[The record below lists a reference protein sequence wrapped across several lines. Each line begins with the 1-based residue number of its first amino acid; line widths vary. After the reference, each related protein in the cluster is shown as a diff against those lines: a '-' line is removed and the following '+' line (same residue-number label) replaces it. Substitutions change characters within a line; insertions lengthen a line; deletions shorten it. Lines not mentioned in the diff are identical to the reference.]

1 MLPLLLRSSAAA
13 VKNVRLRPRRSLVRR
28 DGRLV
33 GIAGSG
39 DGRDFSAVGAGQ
51 GGGSPEVAVQLDYYM
66 SLQFAGVACAL
77 VNDVY
82 RSKGISDLRFLPTC
96 PPGEEAARVRAHQ
109 DAHPATLATFGTVE
123 QNILVPA
130 LRAAPALGVT
140 AVAAMCRRSPLCVAS
155 LGPLEEGAVVAA
167 HVDTV
172 DLLQRLLPRQ
182 RVEARPRGIKTTD
195 LLEGRCAGVQ
205 AYATTEVP
213 ALRRRLADL
222 GRDPGALTVRRL
234 EGLAGDGGPA
244 RLGYSQVL
252 FAADEALGDADRR
265 GAATAFLE
273 GTFEGW
279 RAALR
284 DPDGAVQAVAEAKKM
299 LGLDDE
305 AHDHWHASADFDREM
320 LRLMSDHVKETYSGD
335 RLGVLHPERW
345 AGATEWLLRDGDGGE
360 DVDPLLGLDRTG
372 LWQPPA
378 NLLSG
383 NELGRTI
390 LEEANDSALK
400 FAETHGGRKPSLA
413 VVTVGDLKRYEHAE
427 RRLQLYSNP
436 SNSWFTKTETGE
448 ANGFAVTEVRLEAET
463 TTDALLS
470 EIYRLRD
477 EVDGIQ
483 VMWPLP
489 PGVDAARV
497 YNAVPLAQDVD
508 GIHYAAWGSLYSPV
522 TPAGALA
529 LAREHGVRL
538 AGRHALVVGRSPIV
552 GAPLARLLRDAGAM
566 VTVAHASVDR
576 EVLAAAAGRADVVF
590 ACAGE
595 PGVLEAAWLKE
606 GAEVIS
612 VGTTFCAEE
621 DALLPDVEGDVGAR
635 AARYSPVPGGVG
647 PLSAPMLFRNVA
659 RAAWDQAAE
668 EGASSW
674 REEPAAL
681 R

>member
-1 MLPLLLRSSAAA
+1 MFPVVLRSSAAA
-13 VKNVRLRPRRSLVRR
+13 AKHALLRPRRSLVRR
-28 DGRLV
+28 GLS
-33 GIAGSG
+33 ASA
-39 DGRDFSAVGAGQ
+39 AVGAGG
-51 GGGSPEVAVQLDYYM
+51 GGGSPDVAVQLDYYM

-82 RSKGISDLRFLPTC
+82 RSKGLRDLRFLPTC
-96 PPGEEAARVRAHQ
+96 PVGQEAARVRAHQ

-123 QNILVPA
+123 QNVFAPA
-130 LRAAPALGVT
+130 LRADPALGVT

-155 LGPLEEGAVVAA
+155 LGPLREGDAVGA
-167 HVDTV
+167 HEDTV
-172 DLLQRLLPRQ
+172 GLLRRLLPEQ
-182 RVEARPRGIKTTD
+182 RVEASPRGTKTTD
-195 LLEGRCAGVQ
+195 LLAGRYAGVQ

-213 ALRRRLADL
+213 ALRRMLAAA
-222 GRDPGALTVRRL
+222 GRDPDELRVRTLEDGA
-234 EGLAGDGGPA
+234 GGDGPA

-252 FAADEALGDADRR
+252 FVADEALADAERR

-279 RAALR
+279 QAALR
-284 DPDGAVQAVAEAKKM
+284 DPDGAIAAVAEAQKM

-305 AHDHWHASADFDREM
+305 ANDHWHASAGFDREM

-345 AGATEWLLRDGDGGE
+345 AGATEWLLQDDGGAE
-360 DVDPLLGLDRTG
+360 DVEPLLGLDRTG
-372 LWQPPA
+372 LWQPPS
-378 NLLSG
+378 NLLHG

-390 LEEANDSALK
+390 LEEAKGSALR
-400 FAETHGGRKPSLA
+400 FAEAHGRKPSLA

-448 ANGFAVTEVRLEAET
+448 ANGFAVTEVRLDATT

-477 EVDGIQ
+477 EVDGLQ

-497 YNAVPLAQDVD
+497 YNAVPLAKDVD
-508 GIHYAAWGSLYSPV
+508 GIHYAAWGSQYTPV

-529 LAREHGVRL
+529 LAREHGVEL
-538 AGRHALVVGRSPIV
+538 EGRHALVVGRSPIV
-552 GAPLARLLRDAGAM
+552 GAPLARLLRDAGAL
-566 VTVAHASVDR
+566 VTVAHAAVDR
-576 EVLAAAAGRADVVF
+576 DALEDAVGRADVVF

-595 PGVLEAAWLKE
+595 PGALRAEWLKE
-606 GAEVIS
+606 GAELIN
-612 VGTTFCAEE
+612 VGTTFSAEE
-621 DALLPDVEGDVGAR
+621 DALLSDVAGDVGAR
-635 AARYSPVPGGVG
+635 VARYSPVPGGVG
-647 PLSAPMLFRNVA
+647 PLSAPMLFRNVT
-659 RAAWDQAAE
+659 RAAWDQAE
-668 EGASSW
+668 EGGAATW
-674 REEPAAL
+674 KEEPAAL